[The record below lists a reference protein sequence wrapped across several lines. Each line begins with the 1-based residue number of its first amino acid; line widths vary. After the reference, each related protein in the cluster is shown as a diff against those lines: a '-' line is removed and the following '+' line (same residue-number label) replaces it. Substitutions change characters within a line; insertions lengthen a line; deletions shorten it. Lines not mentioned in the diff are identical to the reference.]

1 MDAGHIIL
9 GRPWQSDRRVLHD
22 GFTNKYT
29 FLHKGRK
36 TTLIPLTPQEVY
48 EDQVQ
53 LSGQK
58 TKPQAKKE
66 PTKSNKSL
74 NYLAKSKQDFQDVFP
89 EDCPKGLPPVRGIE
103 HQIDFVPGSTL
114 PNRPAYRTNPVETK
128 ELQRQID
135 ELMDKGHIRES
146 MSPCAVPVLLVPKK
160 DGSWRM
166 CVDCRAINNIT
177 VKYRHPIPRLDD
189 MLDELHGSSIFSKI
203 DLKSGYHQI
212 RMKED
217 NVVFLGFVVSADGVK
232 VDEEKVAAIRE
243 WPSPKTVSEV
253 RSFHGLAGFYRRFVR
268 DFSTLAAPLTE
279 VIKKEVG
286 FKWEKAQED
295 AFQALKDRLTNA
307 PVLILPDF
315 LKTFEIECDA
325 SGIGIGAV
333 LMQDKKPIAFFS
345 EKLGGA
351 TLNYPTYDKELYALV
366 RAYKLGNTISGQRSL
381 SSTQTMNLSN
391 ISRANRS
398 STRGMPGGLNS
409 LRHSH
414 MSSST
419 KKIKDLYASDSDFAE
434 IYKSCS
440 KFAFGRYYRQDGF
453 LFYENRLCVPNCS
466 LRDLFVR
473 EAHGG
478 GLMGHFGVAKT
489 LQVMRDH
496 FHWPHMIR
504 DVERICS
511 RCATCKQSKSKVQ
524 PHGLYTPLPIPSH
537 PWTDIS
543 MDFVLGLPRTRTG
556 KDSIFVIVDRFS
568 KMAHFV
574 ACHKTDDASHVAAL
588 FFKEIVRLHG
598 MPRTIVSDRDKI
610 KHRWKAQGRN
620 SQKIHEQA
628 RRNIEAKTKQY
639 AQQANKGRK
648 EVIKVWIHLRKERFP
663 AERKSK
669 LMPRI
674 DGPFEITRR
683 INNNSYQIDLQDEPD
698 LRTNPFQEGGDDM
711 IMEEVARNLDQEAA
725 GELVAE
731 EEQLEPE
738 EALEL

>member
-1 MDAGHIIL
+1 MKIKSAV
-9 GRPWQSDRRVLHD
+9 QSENQTSSQE
-22 GFTNKYT
+22 GATNP
-29 FLHKGRK
+29 
-36 TTLIPLTPQEVY
+36 I
-48 EDQVQ
+48 
-53 LSGQK
+53 
-58 TKPQAKKE
+58 
-66 PTKSNKSL
+66 KSL
-74 NYLAKSKQDFQDVFP
+74 NYLVKSKQVKRFPDVFP
-89 EDCPKGLPPVRGIE
+89 DDCPKGLPPVRGIE

-232 VDEEKVAAIRE
+232 VDEEKVAA
-243 WPSPKTVSEV
+243 SENGQV
-253 RSFHGLAGFYRRFVR
+253 LRHHQERSWIQVGE
-268 DFSTLAAPLTE
+268 STGGCFP
-279 VIKKEVG
+279 
-286 FKWEKAQED
+286 
-295 AFQALKDRLTNA
+295 ALKDRLTNA

-351 TLNYPTYDKELYALV
+351 TLNYPTYDKGTLC
-366 RAYKLGNTISGQRSL
+366 LGPRLQTWQHYLWPKEFVIHTDHESLKHLKGQ
-381 SSTQTMNLSN
+381 Q
-391 ISRANRS
+391 S

-419 KKIKDLYASDSDFAE
+419 KKGSTWRRL
-434 IYKSCS
+434 
-440 KFAFGRYYRQDGF
+440 DG
-453 LFYENRLCVPNCS
+453 
-466 LRDLFVR
+466 
-473 EAHGG
+473 
-478 GLMGHFGVAKT
+478 T
-489 LQVMRDH
+489 LWCGQNTSSHEDH

-574 ACHKTDDASHVAAL
+574 ACRKTDDASHVAAL

-598 MPRTIVSDRDKI
+598 MPRTIVSDRDTKFLSYFWKTLWSKLGTKLLFSTTCHPQTDGQTEVVNRTLGTLLRALI
-610 KHRWKAQGRN
+610 KKNLKSWDECLPHIEFAYNHAVHSASKFSPFEIVYGFKPISPLDLMPLPLSERLSTDGKHKAETVK
-620 SQKIHEQA
+620 KIHEQA
-628 RRNIEAKTKQY
+628 RRNIEAKPS
-639 AQQANKGRK
+639 N
-648 EVIKVWIHLRKERFP
+648 
-663 AERKSK
+663 
-669 LMPRI
+669 
-674 DGPFEITRR
+674 
-683 INNNSYQIDLQDEPD
+683 EPD

-738 EALEL
+738 EALEA